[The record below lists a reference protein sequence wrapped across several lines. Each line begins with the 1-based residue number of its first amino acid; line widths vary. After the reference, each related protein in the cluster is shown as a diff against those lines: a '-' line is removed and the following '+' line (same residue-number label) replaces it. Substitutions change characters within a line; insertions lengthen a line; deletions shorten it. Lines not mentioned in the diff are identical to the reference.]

1 MSASV
6 SKGRSEEMSVNV
18 YTGCS
23 NEMRLEVII
32 GSTVDL
38 GSKYKMIIRVTLFS

>member
-1 MSASV
+1 M
-6 SKGRSEEMSVNV
+6 NV
-18 YTGCS
+18 YTWCS

-38 GSKYKMIIRVTLFS
+38 GSKDKMIIRVTLFS